1 MILLSQ
7 PLGCGTDRL
16 KPLPPAQPS
25 AVSEARESLVMSHIS
40 KGQVGVTLEQRKGRG
55 GDLHVLKILGLRL
68 DRPVKATGQ
77 ASSPEGHEWMAI

>member
-1 MILLSQ
+1 
-7 PLGCGTDRL
+7 
-16 KPLPPAQPS
+16 
-25 AVSEARESLVMSHIS
+25 MSHIS
-40 KGQVGVTLEQRKGRG
+40 KGQVGVTLEQRKERG